1 MLRDII
7 KKEILDNI
15 TSPKFVFT
23 FLLCAVLILLSVYTG
38 VANYGAE
45 KKEFTAAVALNKKN
59 MENQPNYTSLAGI
72 GIKVNKP
79 PQVLG
84 TVVNGVEEAVGR
96 VAPVNIA
103 ADPNLVDSK
112 YGSNPVFAVFGAL
125 DLMFIVKI
133 VLSLFAILFT
143 YDAIVGEKEKG
154 TLKLA
159 LSNDIPRDRLILGK
173 AIGGYIS
180 LLMPLLIPLVLGL
193 IILLVAPNLALS
205 GADWTRL
212 LLIFLMF
219 FLYLSV
225 FFSLGLFISARTSRS
240 STSFLVLLF
249 IWVVFVMVIPKVAV
263 ITAGQIKPI
272 PSVHEI
278 TAKKD
283 AFLQQIQVEGQK
295 TAREQVMKIMAEAN
309 IEKPSAAEART
320 PEERDRAAKAREA
333 RQKETQQKIQQYIQ
347 DYQQE
352 LTSKIDENNAA
363 LERDYQLKK
372 NAQQTLA
379 VNLSRISPA
388 SALTFGSMTLA
399 RTGVDE
405 YDRFLASVRAFKP
418 IYTKWLNS
426 KLGQSINFQTGEQTK
441 IKIEDMP
448 QHSLAPESLGKS
460 LVRTLP
466 DYALMLVMIIV
477 FFVGAYVSFLRY
489 DVR

>member
-7 KKEILDNI
+7 RKEILDNI

-23 FLLCAVLILLSVYTG
+23 FLLCTILILLSVYTG
-38 VANYGAE
+38 VTNYRAE
-45 KKEFTAAVALNKKN
+45 KKEYTAALALNKKN
-59 MENQPNYTSLAGI
+59 MEAQPNYSSLAGI
-72 GIKVNKP
+72 GIKVSKP

-84 TVVNGVEEAVGR
+84 TVVTGIEEAVGR

-112 YGSNPVFAVFGAL
+112 YNSNPVFAVFGAL

-159 LSNDIPRDRLILGK
+159 LSNDLPRDRLILGK

-180 LLMPLLIPLVLGL
+180 LLLPLLVPLLLSLLFL
-193 IILLVAPNLALS
+193 IIMPDISLS
-205 GADWTRL
+205 GQDWARL
-212 LLIFLMF
+212 MLIFLMF

-225 FFSLGLFISARTSRS
+225 FFCLGLFVSARTSRS

-249 IWVVFVMVIPKVAV
+249 LWVVIVMVIPKAAV
-263 ITAGQIKPI
+263 IVAGQARPI

-283 AFLQQIQVEGQK
+283 AYLQQIQAESTKEVRDWVVKAQ
-295 TAREQVMKIMAEAN
+295 AEA
-309 IEKPSAAEART
+309 
-320 PEERDRAAKAREA
+320 AKDPKAF
-333 RQKETQQKIQQYIQ
+333 QDKFKQYLQ

-352 LTSKIDENNAA
+352 ATNKIDQNNAA
-363 LERDYQLKK
+363 LERDYQQKK
-372 NAQQTLA
+372 RAQQGLA

-405 YDRFLASVRAFKP
+405 YDRFLASVRAYKP
-418 IYTKWLNS
+418 IYTKWINS
-426 KLGQSINFQTGEQTK
+426 KMGESINFTTGEQAK
-441 IKIEDMP
+441 ISVEDMP
-448 QHSLAPESLGKS
+448 QHVYAQERLSGSF
-460 LVRTLP
+460 VRTIP
-466 DYALMLVMIIV
+466 DFVLLVVMIII

>member
-7 KKEILDNI
+7 RKEILDNI

-45 KKEFTAAVALNKKN
+45 KKEYTAAVALNKKN
-59 MENQPNYTSLAGI
+59 LESQPNYTSLAGI
-72 GIKVNKP
+72 GVKINKP
-79 PQVLG
+79 PQPLG
-84 TVVNGVEEAVGR
+84 TVVNGIEEAVGR

-103 ADPNLVDSK
+103 QDPNLVESK
-112 YGSNPVFAVFGAL
+112 YGSNPVFAVFGPL

-159 LSNDIPRDRLILGK
+159 LSNDVPRDRLILGK

-180 LLMPLLIPLVLGL
+180 LLMPLLVPLVLSL
-193 IILLVAPNLALS
+193 IILLVAPNLAL
-205 GADWTRL
+205 GGGDWVRL

-225 FFSLGLFISARTSRS
+225 FFSLGLFVSARTTRS

-249 IWVVFVMVIPKVAV
+249 LWVVIVMVIPKAAV
-263 ITAGQIKPI
+263 ITAGQIEPI

-283 AFLQQIQVEGQK
+283 AFLQQVQQEAQK
-295 TAREQVMKIMAEAN
+295 GYLDWVKKN
-309 IEKPSAAEART
+309 P
-320 PEERDRAAKAREA
+320 PAKGEDPKVF
-333 RQKETQQKIQQYIQ
+333 QDKLKQFLQ

-352 LTSKIDENNAA
+352 MTSKIDENNAA
-363 LERDYQLKK
+363 LERDYQLRKG
-372 NAQQTLA
+372 AQQNLA

-399 RTGVDE
+399 RTGIDE
-405 YDRFLASVRAFKP
+405 YDRFLAAVRTYKP
-418 IYTKWLNS
+418 IYTKWVNS
-426 KLGQSINFQTGEQTK
+426 KLAQSINFQTGEQGK
-441 IKIEDMP
+441 VNIEDMP
-448 QHSLAPESLGKS
+448 QFSIAPESLGKS
-460 LVRTLP
+460 FARTLP
-466 DYALMLVMIIV
+466 DFALMVFMIIV

>member
-23 FLLCAVLILLSVYTG
+23 FLLCTILILLSVYTG
-38 VANYGAE
+38 VANFRAE
-45 KKEFTAAVALNKKN
+45 QKEHTASLALNKKN
-59 MENQPNYTSLAGI
+59 MESQPTYASLAGI
-72 GIKVNKP
+72 GVKVSKP

-84 TVVNGVEEAVGR
+84 TVVTGIEEAVGR

-112 YGSNPVFAVFGAL
+112 YSSNPVFAVFGAL

-159 LSNDIPRDRLILGK
+159 LSNDVPRDRLILGK

-180 LLMPLLIPLVLGL
+180 LLLPLLIPLVLSL
-193 IILLVAPNLALS
+193 LILLITPDISL
-205 GADWTRL
+205 GGQDWARL

-225 FFSLGLFISARTSRS
+225 FFSLGLFVSARTSRS

-263 ITAGQIKPI
+263 ITAGQVRPI

-278 TAKKD
+278 TAQKD
-283 AFLQQIQVEGQK
+283 AFLQQIQAEGQK
-295 TAREQVMKIMAEAN
+295 GFGDWAQKNQELAKTDVKAYQ
-309 IEKPSAAEART
+309 EKL
-320 PEERDRAAKAREA
+320 K
-333 RQKETQQKIQQYIQ
+333 QFIQ

-352 LTSKIDENNAA
+352 LTNRIDENNAA
-363 LERDYQLKK
+363 LERDYQQKK
-372 NAQQTLA
+372 RAQQGLA

-399 RTGVDE
+399 RTGVDDF
-405 YDRFLASVRAFKP
+405 DRFLASVRAYKP
-418 IYTKWLNS
+418 IYTKWINS
-426 KLGQSINFQTGEQTK
+426 KLGESINFQSTEQVK
-441 IKIEDMP
+441 IKIDDMP
-448 QHSLAPESLGKS
+448 QHIYEPQWLSRSF
-460 LVRTLP
+460 VRTIP
-466 DYALMLVMIIV
+466 DFALLTVMIIV
-477 FFVGAYVSFLRY
+477 FFIGAYVSFLHY

>member
-23 FLLCAVLILLSVYTG
+23 FLLCTVLILLSVYTG
-38 VANYGAE
+38 VANYAAE
-45 KKEFTAAVALNKKN
+45 KKEHAASVALNRKN
-59 MENQPNYTSLAGI
+59 MESQRNYQSIAGGVKI
-72 GIKVNKP
+72 NKP

-84 TVVNGVEEAVGR
+84 TIVNGLEEAVGR
-96 VAPVNIA
+96 VAPVSIA
-103 ADPNLVDSK
+103 SDPNLIESK
-112 YGSNPVFAVFGAL
+112 YESNPVFAVFGTL

-159 LSNDIPRDRLILGK
+159 LSNSVPRDRLLLGK

-180 LLMPLLIPLVLGL
+180 LLLPLLIPLILSL
-193 IILLVAPNLALS
+193 IILMVAPNLALN

-225 FFSLGLFISARTSRS
+225 FFSLGLFVSARTSRS

-249 IWVVFVMVIPKVAV
+249 VWVVFVMVIPKVAV
-263 ITAGQIKPI
+263 VMASQMKPT
-272 PSVHEI
+272 PSIHEI
-278 TAKKD
+278 TAKKE
-283 AFLQQIQVEGQK
+283 AYLRQISVEYNKSLMEWVQK
-295 TAREQVMKIMAEAN
+295 NAPTFPKDKVQEMLAKHVQDIQNEA
-309 IEKPSAAEART
+309 T
-320 PEERDRAAKAREA
+320 
-333 RQKETQQKIQQYIQ
+333 T
-347 DYQQE
+347 
-352 LTSKIDENNAA
+352 KIDINNAA
-363 LERDYQLKK
+363 LDSDYQLRRK
-372 NAQQTLA
+372 AQQTLA

-399 RTGVDE
+399 RTGIDDYE
-405 YDRFLASVRAFKP
+405 RFLASVRTYKP
-418 IYTKWLNS
+418 IFTKWINS
-426 KLGQSINFQTGEQTK
+426 KMGRNINALIGQDQIN
-441 IKIEDMP
+441 IDDMP
-448 QHSLAPESLGKS
+448 QHSIGPESLSSS
-460 LVRTLP
+460 LARALP
-466 DYALMLVMIIV
+466 DFGLMIAMIVV
-477 FFVGAYVSFLRY
+477 FFVGSYVSFLHY

>member
-7 KKEILDNI
+7 RKEILDNI

-23 FLLCAVLILLSVYTG
+23 FLLCTILILVSVYTG
-38 VANYGAE
+38 VTNYGAE
-45 KKEFTAAVALNKKN
+45 RKEYTAALALNKKN
-59 MENQPNYTSLAGI
+59 LESQPNYSSLAGI
-72 GIKVNKP
+72 GVKINKP

-84 TVVNGVEEAVGR
+84 TIVNGVEEAVGR

-103 ADPNLVDSK
+103 ADPNLIDSK
-112 YGSNPVFAVFGAL
+112 YSSNPVFAVFGPL

-143 YDAIVGEKEKG
+143 YDAIVGEKERG

-159 LSNDIPRDRLILGK
+159 LSNDVPRDRLILGK

-180 LLMPLLIPLVLGL
+180 LLIPLLIPLILSL
-193 IILLVAPNLALS
+193 LILLIAPNIHL
-205 GADWTRL
+205 GGQDWVRL
-212 LLIFLMF
+212 VLIFLMF

-225 FFSLGLFISARTSRS
+225 FFSLGLFVSARTSRS

-249 IWVVFVMVIPKVAV
+249 AWVVIVMVIPKVAV
-263 ITAGQIKPI
+263 IAAGQARPI

-295 TAREQVMKIMAEAN
+295 TAREWVQQQQAEAA
-309 IEKPSAAEART
+309 KDPKGFQ
-320 PEERDRAAKAREA
+320 DRFRKFLE
-333 RQKETQQKIQQYIQ
+333 

-352 LTSKIDENNAA
+352 LTGRIDANNAA
-363 LERDYQLKK
+363 IERDYQLKK
-372 NAQQTLA
+372 GAQQSLA
-379 VNLSRISPA
+379 VNLSRVSPA

-405 YDRFLASVRAFKP
+405 YDRFLASVRAYKP
-418 IYTKWLNS
+418 IYTKWINS
-426 KLGQSINFQTGEQTK
+426 KMGQSINFQTGEMAA
-441 IKIEDMP
+441 IAIDDMP
-448 QHSLAPESLGKS
+448 QHVLEPERLSRSLL
-460 LVRTLP
+460 RTIP
-466 DYALMLVMIIV
+466 DFALMAVLIVV
-477 FFVGAYVSFLRY
+477 FFVGAYASFLRY

>member
-23 FLLCAVLILLSVYTG
+23 FLLCTILILLSVYTG
-38 VANYGAE
+38 VANYRAE
-45 KKEFTAAVALNKKN
+45 KKEYTASLALNKKN
-59 MENQPNYTSLAGI
+59 MEAQPNIQSLMGI
-72 GIKVNKP
+72 GIKVSKP

-84 TVVNGVEEAVGR
+84 TVVTGIEEAVGR
-96 VAPVNIA
+96 VAPVNVA
-103 ADPNLVDSK
+103 YDPNLVESK
-112 YGSNPVFAVFGAL
+112 YSSNPVFAVFGEL

-159 LSNDIPRDRLILGK
+159 LSNDVPRDRLILGK

-180 LLMPLLIPLVLGL
+180 LLLPLLIPLLLSLLFLLIVPDVSLG
-193 IILLVAPNLALS
+193 
-205 GADWTRL
+205 GQDWARL

-225 FFSLGLFISARTSRS
+225 FFTLGLFVSARTSRS

-249 IWVVFVMVIPKVAV
+249 VWVIIVMVIPKAAV
-263 ITAGQIKPI
+263 ITAGQIKPT

-278 TAKKD
+278 TAQKD
-283 AFLQQIQVEGQK
+283 AFLQQIQSEGQK
-295 TAREQVMKIMAEAN
+295 TALEWVQKNRPDAQKDPKAFQDKYMK
-309 IEKPSAAEART
+309 
-320 PEERDRAAKAREA
+320 
-333 RQKETQQKIQQYIQ
+333 YVQ
-347 DYQQE
+347 DLNQE
-352 LTSKIDENNAA
+352 LTTKIDENNAA
-363 LERDYQLKK
+363 IERDYQQKK
-372 NAQQTLA
+372 KAQQNMA

-405 YDRFLASVRAFKP
+405 FDRFLASVRAYKP
-418 IYTKWLNS
+418 IYTKWINS
-426 KLGQSINFQTGEQTK
+426 KLAGSINLQTGEMGK
-441 IKIEDMP
+441 INLDDMP
-448 QHSLAPESLGKS
+448 QHVYQPEWLSKS
-460 LVRTLP
+460 LVRTIP
-466 DYALMLVMIIV
+466 DFALLLVMIIV
-477 FFVGAYVSFLRY
+477 FFVGAYVSFLHY

>member
-23 FLLCAVLILLSVYTG
+23 FLLCTILILLSVYTG
-38 VANYGAE
+38 VANYRAE
-45 KKEFTAAVALNKKN
+45 KREYTASLALNKKN
-59 MENQPNYTSLAGI
+59 MESQPNYQSLAGI
-72 GIKVNKP
+72 GIKISKP

-84 TVVNGVEEAVGR
+84 TVVNGIEEAVGR

-112 YGSNPVFAVFGAL
+112 YSSNPVFAVFGSL

-159 LSNDIPRDRLILGK
+159 LSNDVPRDRLILGK

-180 LLMPLLIPLVLGL
+180 LLLPLLIPLLL
-193 IILLVAPNLALS
+193 SLLILLIMPDISL
-205 GADWTRL
+205 GGQDWARL

-225 FFSLGLFISARTSRS
+225 FFSLGLFVSARTTRS

-249 IWVVFVMVIPKVAV
+249 LWVIFVMVIPKVAV
-263 ITAGQIKPI
+263 ITAGQVRPI
-272 PSVHEI
+272 ASVHEI

-283 AFLQQIQVEGQK
+283 AFLQQIQSEGQK
-295 TAREQVMKIMAEAN
+295 GVLDWIQKNQADAQKD
-309 IEKPSAAEART
+309 P
-320 PEERDRAAKAREA
+320 KAY
-333 RQKETQQKIQQYIQ
+333 QDKFKQFIQ
-347 DYQQE
+347 DYQQQ

-363 LERDYQLKK
+363 LERDYQQKK
-372 NAQQTLA
+372 RAQQNLA
-379 VNLSRISPA
+379 VNLSRVSPA

-399 RTGVDE
+399 RTGVDDF
-405 YDRFLASVRAFKP
+405 DRFLASVRAYKP
-418 IYTKWLNS
+418 IYTKWINS
-426 KLGQSINFQTGEQTK
+426 KLGQSINFGTGQTVN
-441 IKIEDMP
+441 IKIDDMP
-448 QHSLAPESLGKS
+448 QFVYEPQWLSRSFI
-460 LVRTLP
+460 RTIP
-466 DYALMLVMIIV
+466 DFALLFVMIIV
-477 FFVGAYVSFLRY
+477 FFIGAYVSFLHY

>member
-1 MLRDII
+1 MEAAMLRDII

-23 FLLCAVLILLSVYTG
+23 FLLCTILILLSVYTG
-38 VANYGAE
+38 VANYASE
-45 KKEFTAAVALNKKN
+45 KKEYTAAVALNKKN
-59 MENQPNYTSLAGI
+59 LESQPNYSSLAGI
-72 GIKVNKP
+72 GIKINKA
-79 PQVLG
+79 PQPLG
-84 TVVNGVEEAVGR
+84 TVVTGVEQDVGR

-103 ADPNLVDSK
+103 ADPNLVESK

-143 YDAIVGEKEKG
+143 YDAIVGEKERG

-159 LSNDIPRDRLILGK
+159 LSNDVPRDRLILGK

-180 LLMPLLIPLVLGL
+180 LLMPLLVPLLLSL
-193 IILLVAPNLALS
+193 IILVVAPNLALS
-205 GADWTRL
+205 GQDWVRL

-225 FFSLGLFISARTSRS
+225 FFSLGLFVSARTTRS

-249 IWVVFVMVIPKVAV
+249 AWVIIVMVIPKAAV

-283 AFLQQIQVEGQK
+283 AFLQQMQVEGQK
-295 TAREQVMKIMAEAN
+295 TAREWVQKAQAEA
-309 IEKPSAAEART
+309 
-320 PEERDRAAKAREA
+320 AKDPKAF
-333 RQKETQQKIQQYIQ
+333 QTKFQQYIQ
-347 DYQQE
+347 DLQQD
-352 LTSKIDENNAA
+352 LTSKIDANNAA
-363 LERDYQLKK
+363 LERDYQLRKG
-372 NAQQTLA
+372 AQQNLA

-405 YDRFLASVRAFKP
+405 YDRFLAAVRSYKP
-418 IYTKWLNS
+418 IYTKWVNS
-426 KLGQSINFQTGEQTK
+426 KLGQGINFQTGEQLK
-441 IKIEDMP
+441 IDISDMP
-448 QHSLAPESLGKS
+448 QFSIEPEWLSRS
-460 LVRTLP
+460 LVRTIP
-466 DYALMLVMIIV
+466 DFVLLIVMIIV
-477 FFVGAYVSFLRY
+477 FFVGAYVSFLHY

>member
-45 KKEFTAAVALNKKN
+45 KKEYTATVALNKKN
-59 MENQPNYTSLAGI
+59 MESQPNYSSLALP
-72 GIKVNKP
+72 GIKISKP
-79 PQVLG
+79 PQPLG
-84 TVVNGVEEAVGR
+84 AVVNGVEEAVGR
-96 VAPVNIA
+96 VAPVNLV
-103 ADPNLVDSK
+103 ADPSLVESK
-112 YGSNPVFAVFGAL
+112 YSSNPVFAVFGAL

-143 YDAIVGEKEKG
+143 YDTIVGEKEKG

-159 LSNDIPRDRLILGK
+159 LSNDVPRDRLILGK

-180 LLMPLLIPLVLGL
+180 LLMPLLIPLVLSL
-193 IILLVAPNLALS
+193 IILAVAPNLALS
-205 GADWTRL
+205 GQDWGRL
-212 LLIFLMF
+212 FLIFLMF

-225 FFSLGLFISARTSRS
+225 FFSLGLFVSARTSRS

-263 ITAGQIKPI
+263 ITASKLEPT

-283 AFLQQIQVEGQK
+283 AFFQQAQQDGQKEYFEWIRKLGASGEKDPKVIQEKVKKYIEDLQQRV
-295 TAREQVMKIMAEAN
+295 
-309 IEKPSAAEART
+309 
-320 PEERDRAAKAREA
+320 
-333 RQKETQQKIQQYIQ
+333 
-347 DYQQE
+347 
-352 LTSKIDENNAA
+352 LSKVDEFNASI
-363 LERDYQLKK
+363 ERDYQLKMK
-372 NAQQTLA
+372 TQQTLA

-405 YDRFLASVRAFKP
+405 YDRFLASVRAYKP

-426 KLGQSINFQTGEQTK
+426 KLGQSINFTGGEQNK
-441 IKIEDMP
+441 IKLDDMP

-460 LVRTLP
+460 LARTLP
-466 DYALMLVMIIV
+466 DYVLMVVMIII

>member
-23 FLLCAVLILLSVYTG
+23 FLLCTILILLSIYTG
-38 VANYGAE
+38 VTNYRAE
-45 KKEFTAAVALNKKN
+45 KKEYTAALALNKKN
-59 MENQPNYTSLAGI
+59 MESQPNYSSLAGI
-72 GIKVNKP
+72 GIKINKP

-84 TVVNGVEEAVGR
+84 TVVTGIEEAVGR

-103 ADPNLVDSK
+103 ADPNLIDSK
-112 YGSNPVFAVFGAL
+112 YSSNPVFAVFGAL

-159 LSNDIPRDRLILGK
+159 LSNEVPRDRLILGK

-180 LLMPLLIPLVLGL
+180 LLLPLLIPLVLGL
-193 IILLVAPNLALS
+193 LILLITPDISL
-205 GADWTRL
+205 GGQDWGRL

-225 FFSLGLFISARTSRS
+225 FFSLGLFVSARTSRS

-263 ITAGQIKPI
+263 ITAGQVRPI

-283 AFLQQIQVEGQK
+283 AFLQQIQQEAMGAV
-295 TAREQVMKIMAEAN
+295 REW
-309 IEKPSAAEART
+309 
-320 PEERDRAAKAREA
+320 
-333 RQKETQQKIQQYIQ
+333 RQKNQANLPKDQKAATEMYMKFAQDLQQQ
-347 DYQQE
+347 
-352 LTSKIDENNAA
+352 LTAKIDENNAA
-363 LERDYQLKK
+363 LERDYQQKK
-372 NAQQTLA
+372 GAQQSLA

-405 YDRFLASVRAFKP
+405 YDRFLASVRAYKP
-418 IYTKWLNS
+418 IYTKWINS
-426 KLGQSINFQTGEQTK
+426 KMGQSFNLQTGEQFN
-441 IKIEDMP
+441 IKLDDMP
-448 QHSLAPESLGKS
+448 QHTIEPEWLSRS
-460 LVRTLP
+460 LVRTIP
-466 DYALMLVMIIV
+466 DFALLAVMIIV

>member
-23 FLLCAVLILLSVYTG
+23 FLLCTILILLSIYTG
-38 VANYGAE
+38 VTNYRAE
-45 KKEFTAAVALNKKN
+45 KKEYTAALALNKKN
-59 MENQPNYTSLAGI
+59 LESQPNYQSLAGI
-72 GIKVNKP
+72 GVKVSKP

-84 TVVNGVEEAVGR
+84 TVVTGIEEAVGR

-103 ADPNLVDSK
+103 ADPNLIDSK
-112 YGSNPVFAVFGAL
+112 YSSNPVFAVFGSL

-159 LSNDIPRDRLILGK
+159 LSNDVPRDRLILGK

-180 LLMPLLIPLVLGL
+180 LLLPLLIPLVLGL
-193 IILLVAPNLALS
+193 LILLITPDISLS
-205 GADWTRL
+205 GQDWARL
-212 LLIFLMF
+212 LLILLMF

-225 FFSLGLFISARTSRS
+225 FFSLGLFVSARTTRS

-249 IWVVFVMVIPKVAV
+249 VWVVFVMVIPKVAV
-263 ITAGQIKPI
+263 IAAGQIQPI

-283 AFLQQIQVEGQK
+283 AFLQQIQSGAQK
-295 TAREQVMKIMAEAN
+295 GVLDWIKKNSVDAQKDPKGYQARF
-309 IEKPSAAEART
+309 
-320 PEERDRAAKAREA
+320 
-333 RQKETQQKIQQYIQ
+333 QQFIQ

-363 LERDYQLKK
+363 LERDYQQVKR
-372 NAQQTLA
+372 AQQSLA

-399 RTGVDE
+399 RTGIDDF
-405 YDRFLASVRAFKP
+405 DRFLASVRAYKP
-418 IYTKWLNS
+418 IYTKWVNS
-426 KLGQSINFQTGEQTK
+426 KLGQSINFQTGETSQ
-441 IKIEDMP
+441 IKIDDMP
-448 QHSLAPESLGKS
+448 QHVYEPQWLSRS
-460 LVRTLP
+460 LVRTIP
-466 DYALMLVMIIV
+466 DFALLAVMIIV

>member
-23 FLLCAVLILLSVYTG
+23 FLLCTLLILLSVYTG
-38 VANYGAE
+38 VTNYRAE
-45 KKEFTAAVALNKKN
+45 KKEYTAALALNKKN
-59 MENQPNYTSLAGI
+59 MESQPNYQSLAGI
-72 GIKVNKP
+72 GIKISKP

-84 TVVNGVEEAVGR
+84 TVVTGIEEAVGR

-103 ADPNLVDSK
+103 ADPNLIDSK
-112 YGSNPVFAVFGAL
+112 YSSNPVFAVFGAL

-159 LSNDIPRDRLILGK
+159 LSNDVPRDRLILGK

-180 LLMPLLIPLVLGL
+180 LLLPLLIPLLL
-193 IILLVAPNLALS
+193 SLLILLIVPDISL
-205 GADWTRL
+205 GGQDWARL

-225 FFSLGLFISARTSRS
+225 FFSLGLFVSARTTRS

-249 IWVVFVMVIPKVAV
+249 IWVVIVMVIPKVAV
-263 ITAGQIKPI
+263 ITAGQVRPI

-283 AFLQQIQVEGQK
+283 AFLQQIQSEGQK
-295 TAREQVMKIMAEAN
+295 GV
-309 IEKPSAAEART
+309 IEWSRKNAA
-320 PEERDRAAKAREA
+320 DAAKDVKAYQEKF
-333 RQKETQQKIQQYIQ
+333 RQFIQ
-347 DYQQE
+347 DYQQ
-352 LTSKIDENNAA
+352 
-363 LERDYQLKK
+363 RRR
-372 NAQQTLA
+372 AQQSLA
-379 VNLSRISPA
+379 INLSRVSPA

-399 RTGVDE
+399 RTGVDDF
-405 YDRFLASVRAFKP
+405 DRFLASVRAYKP
-418 IYTKWLNS
+418 IYTKWINS
-426 KLGQSINFQTGEQTK
+426 KLGQSINFQTGETVQ
-441 IKIEDMP
+441 IKIDDMP
-448 QHSLAPESLGKS
+448 QHTLEPEWLSRS
-460 LVRTLP
+460 FVRTIP
-466 DYALMLVMIIV
+466 DFALLTVMIII
-477 FFVGAYVSFLRY
+477 FFVGAYVSFLHY

>member
-23 FLLCAVLILLSVYTG
+23 FLLCTILILLSVYTG
-38 VANYGAE
+38 VTNYRAE
-45 KKEFTAAVALNKKN
+45 KKEYTASVALNKKN
-59 MENQPNYTSLAGI
+59 METQPDYNTLAGI
-72 GIKVNKP
+72 GVKISKP

-84 TVVNGVEEAVGR
+84 TIVTGIEEAVGR

-112 YGSNPVFAVFGAL
+112 YSSNPVFAVFGAL

-159 LSNDIPRDRLILGK
+159 LSNAVPRDRLILGK

-180 LLMPLLIPLVLGL
+180 LLLPLLVPLVLSLL
-193 IILLVAPNLALS
+193 ILVIVPDISL
-205 GADWTRL
+205 GGQDWARL
-212 LLIFLMF
+212 LLVFLMF

-225 FFSLGLFISARTSRS
+225 FFSLGLFVSARTSRS

-249 IWVVFVMVIPKVAV
+249 AWVIIVMVIPKVAV
-263 ITAGQIKPI
+263 IVAGQVRPI

-283 AFLQQIQVEGQK
+283 AFLQQVQTEGQK
-295 TAREQVMKIMAEAN
+295 GAREWVTKNQAEAT
-309 IEKPSAAEART
+309 KDPKAWQ
-320 PEERDRAAKAREA
+320 DKFRAF
-333 RQKETQQKIQQYIQ
+333 IQN
-347 DYQQE
+347 YQQE

-363 LERDYQLKK
+363 LERDYQQKK
-372 NAQQTLA
+372 RAQQSLA

-405 YDRFLASVRAFKP
+405 YDRFLASVRAYKP
-418 IYTKWLNS
+418 IYTKWINS
-426 KLGQSINFQTGEQTK
+426 KLGESINFQTGEQTK

-448 QHSLAPESLGKS
+448 QHVSEPEWLSRS
-460 LVRTLP
+460 FVRTIP
-466 DYALMLVMIIV
+466 DFALLTVMIIV

>member
-23 FLLCAVLILLSVYTG
+23 FLLCTVLILLSIYTG
-38 VANYGAE
+38 VTNYRAE
-45 KKEFTAAVALNKKN
+45 KKEYTASLALNKKN
-59 MENQPNYTSLAGI
+59 LENQPNYSSLAGFGVKI
-72 GIKVNKP
+72 SKP
-79 PQVLG
+79 PQVLS
-84 TVVNGVEEAVGR
+84 TVVTGIEDAVGR

-103 ADPNLVDSK
+103 YDPNLVDSK
-112 YGSNPVFAVFGAL
+112 YSSNPVFAVFGTL

-159 LSNDIPRDRLILGK
+159 LSNDVPRDRLILGK

-180 LLMPLLIPLVLGL
+180 LLLPLLVPLVLGL
-193 IILLVAPNLALS
+193 LILVITPDIVL
-205 GADWTRL
+205 GGQDWGRL

-225 FFSLGLFISARTSRS
+225 FFSLGLFVSARTSRS

-249 IWVVFVMVIPKVAV
+249 VWVVFVMVIPKVAV
-263 ITAGQIKPI
+263 ITAGQVQPI

-283 AFLQQIQVEGQK
+283 AFLQQMQMEGQK
-295 TAREQVMKIMAEAN
+295 TAREWYQKNAADAQKDPKGFQ
-309 IEKPSAAEART
+309 EKF
-320 PEERDRAAKAREA
+320 
-333 RQKETQQKIQQYIQ
+333 QKYIQ
-347 DYQQE
+347 DLQQD
-352 LTSKIDENNAA
+352 LTTRIDENNAA
-363 LERDYQLKK
+363 LERDYQQMRR
-372 NAQQTLA
+372 AQQNLA
-379 VNLSRISPA
+379 INLSRISPA
-388 SALTFGSMTLA
+388 SAMTFGSMTLA
-399 RTGVDE
+399 RTGID
-405 YDRFLASVRAFKP
+405 DSARFLASVRAYKP
-418 IYTKWLNS
+418 IYTKWVNS
-426 KLGQSINFQTGEQTK
+426 KLGQSVNLQTGEQSK
-441 IKIEDMP
+441 INIDDMP
-448 QHSLAPESLGKS
+448 QHVYKPEWMSRS
-460 LVRTLP
+460 LVRTIP
-466 DYALMLVMIIV
+466 DFALLAVMIIV

>member
-23 FLLCAVLILLSVYTG
+23 FLLCTVLILLSVYTG
-38 VANYGAE
+38 VTNYRAE
-45 KKEFTAAVALNKKN
+45 KKEYTASLALNKKN
-59 MENQPNYTSLAGI
+59 LEAQPNYQSLAGI
-72 GIKVNKP
+72 GIKVSKP

-84 TVVNGVEEAVGR
+84 TVVTGIEEAVGR
-96 VAPVNIA
+96 VAPVNVA
-103 ADPNLVDSK
+103 ADPNLIESK
-112 YGSNPVFAVFGAL
+112 YSSNPVFAVFGAL

-159 LSNDIPRDRLILGK
+159 LSNEVPRDRLILGK

-180 LLMPLLIPLVLGL
+180 LLLPLLIPLVLSL
-193 IILLVAPNLALS
+193 LILLIMPDISLS
-205 GADWTRL
+205 GQDWGRL

-225 FFSLGLFISARTSRS
+225 FFSLGLFVSARTSRS

-249 IWVVFVMVIPKVAV
+249 LWVIFVMVIPKVAV

-283 AFLQQIQVEGQK
+283 AFLNQIQSDGQK
-295 TAREQVMKIMAEAN
+295 GV
-309 IEKPSAAEART
+309 IEWSKKNAA
-320 PEERDRAAKAREA
+320 DAAKDIKAYQEKF
-333 RQKETQQKIQQYIQ
+333 RQFIQE
-347 DYQQE
+347 YQQE

-363 LERDYQLKK
+363 LERDYQQKK
-372 NAQQTLA
+372 LAQQNLA
-379 VNLSRISPA
+379 INLSRISPA

-399 RTGVDE
+399 RTGVDDF
-405 YDRFLASVRAFKP
+405 DRFLASVRAYKP
-418 IYTKWLNS
+418 IYTKWINS
-426 KLGQSINFQTGEQTK
+426 KLGESINFQTGELGK
-441 IKIEDMP
+441 IKLDDMP
-448 QHSLAPESLGKS
+448 QHVYEPEWLSKS
-460 LVRTLP
+460 LVRTIP
-466 DYALMLVMIIV
+466 DFALLLVLIIV
-477 FFVGAYVSFLRY
+477 FFVGAYVSFLHY

>member
-7 KKEILDNI
+7 RKEILDNI

-23 FLLCAVLILLSVYTG
+23 FLLCTILILLSVYTG
-38 VANYGAE
+38 VTNYRAE
-45 KKEFTAAVALNKKN
+45 KKEYTASLALNKKN
-59 MENQPNYTSLAGI
+59 LESQPNIQSLMGI
-72 GIKVNKP
+72 GVKVSKP

-84 TVVNGVEEAVGR
+84 TVVTGVEEAVGR
-96 VAPVNIA
+96 VASVNVA
-103 ADPNLVDSK
+103 SDPNLVDSK
-112 YGSNPVFAVFGAL
+112 YGSNPVFAIFGSL

-159 LSNDIPRDRLILGK
+159 LSNDLPRDRLILGK

-180 LLMPLLIPLVLGL
+180 LLLPLLIPLLLSLLFLLIVPDVSLG
-193 IILLVAPNLALS
+193 
-205 GADWTRL
+205 GQDWARL
-212 LLIFLMF
+212 FLIFLMF

-225 FFSLGLFISARTSRS
+225 FFSLGLFVSARTQRS

-249 IWVVFVMVIPKVAV
+249 AWVLIVMVIPKAAV
-263 ITAGQIKPI
+263 IVAGQVKPI

-283 AFLQQIQVEGQK
+283 AYLQQIQSEGQK
-295 TAREQVMKIMAEAN
+295 TALEWVGKNRAGAE
-309 IEKPSAAEART
+309 KDP
-320 PEERDRAAKAREA
+320 KAF
-333 RQKETQQKIQQYIQ
+333 QDKYLKYIQ
-347 DYQQE
+347 DLNLE
-352 LTSKIDENNAA
+352 LTTKIDENNAA
-363 LERDYQLKK
+363 LERDYQQRKR
-372 NAQQTLA
+372 AQQSLA

-388 SALTFGSMTLA
+388 SALTFGSMNLA

-405 YDRFLASVRAFKP
+405 YDRFLASVRTYKP
-418 IYTKWLNS
+418 IYSKWANS
-426 KLGQSINFQTGEQTK
+426 KLAEGINMQTGEMGK
-441 IKIEDMP
+441 IKIDDMP
-448 QHSLAPESLGKS
+448 QHVYQPEWLNRS
-460 LVRTLP
+460 LVRTIP
-466 DYALMLVMIIV
+466 DFVLLIVMIIG

>member
-23 FLLCAVLILLSVYTG
+23 FLLCTILILLSVYTG
-38 VANYGAE
+38 ITNYRAE
-45 KKEFTAAVALNKKN
+45 KKEYTASVALNKKN
-59 MENQPNYTSLAGI
+59 LESQANYSALAGI

-84 TVVNGVEEAVGR
+84 TLVTGIEEAVGR

-103 ADPNLVDSK
+103 YDPNLVESK
-112 YGSNPVFAVFGAL
+112 YSSNPVFAVFGPL

-143 YDAIVGEKEKG
+143 YDAIVGEKERG

-159 LSNDIPRDRLILGK
+159 LSNDVPRDRLILGK

-180 LLMPLLIPLVLGL
+180 LLLPLLIPLLLSLLMLL
-193 IILLVAPNLALS
+193 IMPDIS
-205 GADWTRL
+205 IGGQDWARL

-219 FLYLSV
+219 FLYLSA
-225 FFSLGLFISARTSRS
+225 FFTLGLFVSARTTRS

-249 IWVVFVMVIPKVAV
+249 AWVIIVMVIPKAAV
-263 ITAGQIKPI
+263 ITAGQLEPI

-283 AFLQQIQVEGQK
+283 AFLQQVQVEGQK
-295 TAREQVMKIMAEAN
+295 TIREWV
-309 IEKPSAAEART
+309 
-320 PEERDRAAKAREA
+320 
-333 RQKETQQKIQQYIQ
+333 QKNQADAQKDPKGFQTKFQQYIS
-347 DYQQE
+347 DLQQE
-352 LTSKIDENNAA
+352 LTTRIDQNNAA
-363 LERDYQLKK
+363 LERDYQQKK
-372 NAQQTLA
+372 RAQQTLA

-405 YDRFLASVRAFKP
+405 FDRFLASVRAYKP
-418 IYTKWLNS
+418 IYTKWINS
-426 KLGQSINFQTGEQTK
+426 KISEGINFATGEQTK
-441 IKIEDMP
+441 IKIDDMP
-448 QHSLAPESLGKS
+448 QHVYEPEWLSRS
-460 LVRTLP
+460 LVRAIP
-466 DYALMLVMIIV
+466 DFALLTVMIIV

>member
-7 KKEILDNI
+7 KKEILDTI

-23 FLLCAVLILLSVYTG
+23 FLLCTILILLSVYTG
-38 VANYGAE
+38 VVNYGAE
-45 KKEFTAAVALNKKN
+45 KKEYTAAVALDRKN
-59 MENQPNYTSLAGI
+59 LESQPNYSSLAGI
-72 GIKVNKP
+72 GVKINKP

-96 VAPVNIA
+96 VAPVNIV
-103 ADPNLVDSK
+103 ADPNLIESK
-112 YGSNPVFAVFGAL
+112 YSSNPVFAVFGPL

-159 LSNDIPRDRLILGK
+159 LSNDVPRDRLILGK

-180 LLMPLLIPLVLGL
+180 LLMPLLIPLVLCM
-193 IILLVAPNLALS
+193 IVLLVAPNLALS
-205 GADWTRL
+205 GGDWTRL

-225 FFSLGLFISARTSRS
+225 FFSLGLFVSARTSRS

-249 IWVVFVMVIPKVAV
+249 LWVVIVMVIPKVAV
-263 ITAGQIKPI
+263 ISAGQLEPI
-272 PSVHEI
+272 PSAQEI

-283 AFLQQIQVEGQK
+283 AYLQQVQQEAQK
-295 TAREQVMKIMAEAN
+295 GMLDWMKN
-309 IEKPSAAEART
+309 NQP
-320 PEERDRAAKAREA
+320 AKGEDA
-333 RQKETQQKIQQYIQ
+333 KIYQDKLKQFIQ
-347 DYQQE
+347 DYQQQ
-352 LTSKIDENNAA
+352 LTSKIDANNAA

-372 NAQQTLA
+372 GAQQSLA
-379 VNLSRISPA
+379 VNLSRVSPA
-388 SALTFGSMTLA
+388 SALTFGTMTLA

-405 YDRFLASVRAFKP
+405 YNRFLAAVRSYKP

-426 KLGQSINFQTGEQTK
+426 KLGQSINFQTGEQGK
-441 IKIEDMP
+441 INVEGMP
-448 QHSLAPESLGKS
+448 QFSIELESLGRS
-460 LVRTLP
+460 LARTLP
-466 DYALMLVMIIV
+466 DFALMAVMIIV
-477 FFVGAYVSFLRY
+477 FFAGAYVSFLHY

>member
-7 KKEILDNI
+7 RKEILDNI

-23 FLLCAVLILLSVYTG
+23 FLLCTILILVSVYTG
-38 VANYGAE
+38 VTNYGAE
-45 KKEFTAAVALNKKN
+45 RKEYTAALALNKKN
-59 MENQPNYTSLAGI
+59 LESQPNYNSLAGI
-72 GIKVNKP
+72 GVKVNKP

-84 TVVNGVEEAVGR
+84 TVVNGIEEAVGR

-112 YGSNPVFAVFGAL
+112 YSSNPVFAVFGPL

-143 YDAIVGEKEKG
+143 YDAIVGEKERG

-159 LSNDIPRDRLILGK
+159 LSNDVPRDRLILGK

-180 LLMPLLIPLVLGL
+180 LLIPLLIPLIMSLL
-193 IILLVAPNLALS
+193 ILLIAPNIHLA
-205 GADWTRL
+205 GQDWLRL

-225 FFSLGLFISARTSRS
+225 FFSLGLFVSARTSRS

-249 IWVVFVMVIPKVAV
+249 AWVVIVMVIPKLAV
-263 ITAGQIKPI
+263 IVASQARPI
-272 PSVHEI
+272 PSVHEV

-283 AFLQQIQVEGQK
+283 AFLQQIQQEGQK
-295 TAREQVMKIMAEAN
+295 TAREWIQQQQAEATKDPKGFQDRLRKY
-309 IEKPSAAEART
+309 IE
-320 PEERDRAAKAREA
+320 DL
-333 RQKETQQKIQQYIQ
+333 QQ
-347 DYQQE
+347 D
-352 LTSKIDENNAA
+352 LTSQIDANNAA
-363 LERDYQLKK
+363 IERDYQLKK
-372 NAQQTLA
+372 GAQQTLA

-399 RTGVDE
+399 RTGIDE
-405 YDRFLASVRAFKP
+405 FDRFLASVRSYKP
-418 IYTKWLNS
+418 VYTKWINS
-426 KLGQSINFQTGEQTK
+426 KFGESINFQTGEMAT
-441 IKIEDMP
+441 ISIEDMP
-448 QHSLAPESLGKS
+448 QHVLEPERLSRSLL
-460 LVRTLP
+460 RTLP
-466 DYALMLVMIIV
+466 DFGLMAVMILV
-477 FFVGAYVSFLRY
+477 FFVGAYASFLRY

>member
-23 FLLCAVLILLSVYTG
+23 FLLCTILILLSVYTG
-38 VANYGAE
+38 VTNYRAE
-45 KKEFTAAVALNKKN
+45 KKEHTASLALNKKN
-59 MENQPNYTSLAGI
+59 MESQPNFSSLAGI
-72 GIKVNKP
+72 GVKVSKP

-84 TVVNGVEEAVGR
+84 TVVNGIEEAVGR
-96 VAPVNIA
+96 VAPVNIV
-103 ADPNLVDSK
+103 ADPNLIDSK
-112 YGSNPVFAVFGAL
+112 YSSNPVFAVFGPL

-159 LSNDIPRDRLILGK
+159 LSNEVPRDRLILGK

-180 LLMPLLIPLVLGL
+180 LLLPLLIPLVLSL
-193 IILLVAPNLALS
+193 IILLITPDISL
-205 GADWTRL
+205 GGEDWGRL

-225 FFSLGLFISARTSRS
+225 FFSLGLFVSARTSRS

-263 ITAGQIKPI
+263 ITAGQIRPI

-283 AFLQQIQVEGQK
+283 AFLQQIQTESQK
-295 TAREQVMKIMAEAN
+295 GYLDWVQKNRTDAQKDPKAFE
-309 IEKPSAAEART
+309 EKF
-320 PEERDRAAKAREA
+320 
-333 RQKETQQKIQQYIQ
+333 RQFLQN
-347 DYQQE
+347 YQQE
-352 LTSKIDENNAA
+352 MTSKIDENNSAI
-363 LERDYQLKK
+363 ERDYQQRKR
-372 NAQQTLA
+372 AQQNLA
-379 VNLSRISPA
+379 INMSRISPA

-399 RTGVDE
+399 KTGVNDF
-405 YDRFLASVRAFKP
+405 DRFLASVRAYKP
-418 IYTKWLNS
+418 IYTKWINS
-426 KLGQSINFQTGEQTK
+426 KLAQSINFQTGEQPK
-441 IKIEDMP
+441 ISLDDMP
-448 QHSLAPESLGKS
+448 QHTIEPEWLSRS
-460 LVRTLP
+460 LVRTIP
-466 DYALMLVMIIV
+466 DFALLIVMIII
-477 FFVGAYVSFLRY
+477 FFVGAYVSFLHY